1 MPDATLEALN
11 TPDTSALRDPNA
23 GLTPGSADSVPATPN
38 TQPTE
43 YWGKGILKEDGS
55 FDHSRWEK
63 APDDIKDVGKDFSK
77 FKTWDEVAKAWK
89 GKNELLGKKGIAE
102 PLAKDATPE
111 ARAEHMALVRRAL
124 GAPDK
129 LEGYTIPKPEGLT
142 DAQWDKAAVDAASKI
157 AFEEGV
163 SPAALQKLASF
174 EMARGQQAEE
184 ARKLGEK
191 EWFDGQD
198 KLIRE
203 FAAKEGINYGEAQ
216 GYVGKACQRWG
227 VSKDNPILKNA
238 TAFMLLA
245 RLGKAGGESPLIQ
258 GDTEGDSLRQHTP
271 ETAAKALSSIRDDSK
286 NPEWFAYWNYDPAS
300 PGKKIHK
307 PHPDHDTVVAKA
319 KRLSALANANR
330 K

>member
-1 MPDATLEALN
+1 MPDATPPVLD
-11 TPDTSALRDPNA
+11 TPATSDTRDPNA
-23 GLTPGSADSVPATPN
+23 GLGAGETPPPQAGS
-38 TQPTE
+38 QPTE
-43 YWGKGILKEDGS
+43 HWAKGWAKEDGT
-55 FDHSRWEK
+55 FDHTRFDK
-63 APDDIKDVGKDFSK
+63 APDDLKPLAKEMGLYKSLDDFLKSH
-77 FKTWDEVAKAWK
+77 K
-89 GKNELLGKKGIAE
+89 GLRELASKKGIAE

-129 LEGYTIPKPEGLT
+129 AEGYALTKPENVPAEMW
-142 DAQWDKAAVDAASKI
+142 DPAAAAAAQKL

-163 SPAALQKLASF
+163 SPAALQKFAAMQLDMVNKSV
-174 EMARGQQAEE
+174 E
-184 ARKLGEK
+184 ARKAWEK

-258 GDTEGDSLRQHTP
+258 GDTEGDALRQHTP

-300 PGKKIHK
+300 PNKKISK
-307 PHPDHDTVVAKA
+307 PHPDHDAVVAKA
-319 KRLSALANANR
+319 KRLSALANANKGR
-330 K
+330 